1 MESVTP
7 SLHIVCPACSAV
19 NRVPESRLADA
30 PRCAK
35 CKEPL
40 FQGKPVALGSAT
52 FDRQLT
58 RSEIPLIVDFWAE
71 WCGPCHMMAPA
82 FAEAA
87 KRLEPRV
94 RLAKVDT
101 EAEPAIAGRYA
112 IRSIPTLIAFRGGR
126 EIGRQSGAMALEA
139 LLAWARQALSL
150 R

>member
-1 MESVTP
+1 MEPSAP
-7 SLHIVCPACSAV
+7 SLHLVCPACSAV
-19 NRVPESRLADA
+19 NRVPEARLGEG
-30 PRCAK
+30 PHCAN
-35 CKEPL
+35 CKQPL
-40 FQGKPVALGSAT
+40 FQGKPLSLDAAA

-58 RSEIPLIVDFWAE
+58 RSDIPLIVDFWAE

-94 RLAKVDT
+94 RFAKIDT
-101 EAEPAIAGRYA
+101 EAEAGIAGRYA

-126 EIGRQSGAMALEA
+126 EIGRQSGALPLEA
-139 LLAWARQALSL
+139 LLSWCRQVTGI